1 MNSGTLFIVA
11 TPIGNLDD
19 FSTRG
24 RNVLTA
30 VSVIAAED
38 TRVTRKLLSTFGIKT
53 PLLSLHEYN
62 ETGRSAE
69 LLSRLQK
76 GEDIA
81 LVSDAG
87 TPLISDPGFELVRAC
102 HQNGLSVTP
111 VPGPSALIAALCIA
125 GLPTDRFVFEGFLP
139 NRQAARKT
147 RLQQLNMEPRTLV
160 FYESVHRLAESL
172 QDMADCLGADRQVVL
187 ARELTKL
194 YETVTADSLSNLA
207 IQVATDAN
215 ARKGEAVVI
224 VAGNSEPRTTLHDLD
239 TVLLPLLT
247 DLPLKQAVKLAAA
260 ISGQPKNAVYARALE
275 LQKA

>member
-1 MNSGTLFIVA
+1 MGINGSGQPHAPLF
-11 TPIGNLDD
+11 GL
-19 FSTRG
+19 
-24 RNVLTA
+24 
-30 VSVIAAED
+30 
-38 TRVTRKLLSTFGIKT
+38 
-53 PLLSLHEYN
+53 
-62 ETGRSAE
+62 
-69 LLSRLQK
+69 
-76 GEDIA
+76 
-81 LVSDAG
+81 
-87 TPLISDPGFELVRAC
+87 DPGFELVRAC

-275 LQKA
+275 LQKT